1 MFLGPSKV
9 LIAYVKSFSIK
20 VWWEGADF
28 FLCAVLKLGG
38 GVGNSLE
45 EMKFL
50 SLILVLS
57 EQMLLQFLLH

>member
-1 MFLGPSKV
+1 M

-28 FLCAVLKLGG
+28 FPCVVLKLGG

-50 SLILVLS
+50 LFKYKVSKCYFS
-57 EQMLLQFLLH
+57 SFFTNPRP

>member
-9 LIAYVKSFSIK
+9 LIAYVKRFSIK

-28 FLCAVLKLGG
+28 YPCAVLKLGD
-38 GVGNSLE
+38 GVGSSLE

-50 SLILVLS
+50 
-57 EQMLLQFLLH
+57 LLEY

>member
-1 MFLGPSKV
+1 M

-28 FLCAVLKLGG
+28 FPCVVLKLGG

-50 SLILVLS
+50 L
-57 EQMLLQFLLH
+57 FKY